1 MIDKLREKIFAW
13 IWKRQATR
21 NVVMRQWDDVR
32 SVVVLY
38 HNDNIPHILQQL
50 KKDGKEVV
58 LFTMPE
64 KKQINWLTE
73 RPKTEE
79 RNMLVARHFDMMI
92 DLTQHPSLTML
103 YMAMEIRADFKVG
116 RYLRDGI
123 HDMTINTAPQ
133 ETPDY
138 LFEQVMR
145 YIKRFGGV

>member
-58 LFTMPE
+58 LFSMPE

-138 LFEQVMR
+138 LFEQVIR
-145 YIKRFGGV
+145 YIKMFGGV

>member
-145 YIKRFGGV
+145 YIKMFGGV

>member
-1 MIDKLREKIFAW
+1 
-13 IWKRQATR
+13 
-21 NVVMRQWDDVR
+21 
-32 SVVVLY
+32 
-38 HNDNIPHILQQL
+38 
-50 KKDGKEVV
+50 
-58 LFTMPE
+58 MPE

-145 YIKRFGGV
+145 YIKMFGGV

>member
-21 NVVMRQWDDVR
+21 NVVMRQWNDVR

-92 DLTQHPSLTML
+92 DLTQQPSLTML

-145 YIKRFGGV
+145 YIKMFGGV